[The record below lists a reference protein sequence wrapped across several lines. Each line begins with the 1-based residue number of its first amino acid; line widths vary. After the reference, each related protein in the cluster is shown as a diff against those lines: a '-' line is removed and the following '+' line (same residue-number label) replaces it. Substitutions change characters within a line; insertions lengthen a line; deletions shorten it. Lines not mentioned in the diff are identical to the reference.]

1 MYEEPYKWVEAV
13 GNRRTYLDEQ
23 FREGTPVVG
32 VAYEHGILLMTM
44 SKGTPKLYEIYDLL
58 ALGGMGHPADL
69 EKLRFNLLEM
79 AHVEGFNRSASD
91 VTGSRLV
98 KYGIAPV
105 IKQAFEEVFK
115 APFIVKILLAEIG
128 RTQRLEIVNAL
139 KRSRGLSVNEL
150 VDRMRM
156 SYMGIKQ
163 HCLTLQRDGY
173 LDTWRRPQ
181 KMGRPEMVYRLTR
194 RTQDLFQADSN
205 RFTLE
210 LLDSVQ
216 GIYGPNAPEKLL
228 YNLFERKCASL
239 KEKVKGATVAERA
252 KSLAK
257 IRDTEGYMSQFTID
271 DGGPQILECHTPLQN
286 VLDKYPIIGRLEQEM
301 FEQLLGTRVRR
312 QETRN
317 SGLYEC
323 AFYFDA

>member
-1 MYEEPYKWVEAV
+1 M
-13 GNRRTYLDEQ
+13 NQR
-23 FREGTPVVG
+23 
-32 VAYEHGILLMTM
+32 
-44 SKGTPKLYEIYDLL
+44 
-58 ALGGMGHPADL
+58 
-69 EKLRFNLLEM
+69 
-79 AHVEGFNRSASD
+79 
-91 VTGSRLV
+91 
-98 KYGIAPV
+98 
-105 IKQAFEEVFK
+105 
-115 APFIVKILLAEIG
+115 LLAEIG

-181 KMGRPEMVYRLTR
+181 RMGRPEMVYRLTR
-194 RTQDLFQADSN
+194 RAHDLFQADSN

-210 LLDSVQ
+210 LLESVQ
-216 GIYGPNAPEKLL
+216 QMYGSNAPEKLL
-228 YNLFERKCASL
+228 YNLFEKKTASVR
-239 KEKVKGATVAERA
+239 EKIKGATVGERA
-252 KSLAK
+252 KSLAR
-257 IRDTEGYMSQFTID
+257 IRDLEGYMSQFVTD

-286 VLDKYPIIGRLEQEM
+286 ILDKYPIIGRFEQEM
-301 FEQLLGTRVRR
+301 FEQVLGTRVRR

-323 AFYFDA
+323 AFYFDAA

>member
-1 MYEEPYKWVEAV
+1 M
-13 GNRRTYLDEQ
+13 NQR
-23 FREGTPVVG
+23 
-32 VAYEHGILLMTM
+32 
-44 SKGTPKLYEIYDLL
+44 
-58 ALGGMGHPADL
+58 
-69 EKLRFNLLEM
+69 
-79 AHVEGFNRSASD
+79 
-91 VTGSRLV
+91 
-98 KYGIAPV
+98 
-105 IKQAFEEVFK
+105 
-115 APFIVKILLAEIG
+115 LLAEIG

-194 RTQDLFQADSN
+194 RAHDLFQADSN

-216 GIYGPNAPEKLL
+216 SIYGPNAPEKLL
-228 YNLFERKCASL
+228 YNLFERKCANL
-239 KEKVKGATVAERA
+239 KEKVKGETVAERA

-257 IRDTEGYMSQFTID
+257 VRDTEGYMSQFVTD

-323 AFYFDA
+323 AFYFAA